1 MDKERM
7 KSFSQQVFR
16 DMAGGMTAGLAYL
29 GTTTGLFRAMAGQG
43 PMTAT
48 QVTAASGLQPRYVEE
63 WLKGMA
69 AGGYLDYHP
78 ELGTFALPDEHA
90 YFLASDDTDH
100 FMGGLFY
107 ALPGFVGQAPQV
119 ARAFREGGGVPFD
132 AFGEEAVT
140 SIDLSNRGAYEH
152 RFASQWLP
160 AVPDAVAALEAGGQ
174 ALDFGCGVGRVS
186 LALAR
191 AFPKARF
198 MGLDLHEGSIR
209 RAQAAAAEAGLAQRV
224 EFRAQP
230 IEALEPALR
239 FDLITACDCI
249 HDLPDPVPVLREVRA
264 RLAPQGVLFLV
275 ELKAGDRLEENLHP
289 IGAMF
294 YGFSLFHCLTQAM
307 ARGGTGLG
315 NSLGPARVGALM
327 REAGFGRCEL
337 LEIRSSINHFY
348 AVRP

>member
-1 MDKERM
+1 
-7 KSFSQQVFR
+7 
-16 DMAGGMTAGLAYL
+16 
-29 GTTTGLFRAMAGQG
+29 
-43 PMTAT
+43 
-48 QVTAASGLQPRYVEE
+48 
-63 WLKGMA
+63 
-69 AGGYLDYHP
+69 
-78 ELGTFALPDEHA
+78 
-90 YFLASDDTDH
+90 
-100 FMGGLFY
+100 
-107 ALPGFVGQAPQV
+107 
-119 ARAFREGGGVPFD
+119 
-132 AFGEEAVT
+132 
-140 SIDLSNRGAYEH
+140 
-152 RFASQWLP
+152 
-160 AVPDAVAALEAGGQ
+160 
-174 ALDFGCGVGRVS
+174 
-186 LALAR
+186 
-191 AFPKARF
+191 
-198 MGLDLHEGSIR
+198 LHEGSIR
-209 RAQAAAAEAGLAQRV
+209 RAQAAATEAGLTERV